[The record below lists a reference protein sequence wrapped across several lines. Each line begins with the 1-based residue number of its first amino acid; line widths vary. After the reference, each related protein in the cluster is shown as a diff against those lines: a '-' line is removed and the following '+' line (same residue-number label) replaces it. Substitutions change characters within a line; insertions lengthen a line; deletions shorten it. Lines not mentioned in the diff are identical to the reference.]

1 MSALVPISKVPPE
14 ASLLALIPLVPLS
27 SSNVLAGAQVKFPGG
42 TQIDLIGTFAGRL
55 IGQFFWL
62 LDWAVRNWYFTML
75 VLIALVYW
83 ASRQR
88 RLDRHHL

>member
-1 MSALVPISKVPPE
+1 M
-14 ASLLALIPLVPLS
+14 
-27 SSNVLAGAQVKFPGG
+27 
-42 TQIDLIGTFAGRL
+42 DLIGTFARRL

-75 VLIALVYW
+75 ILIALVYW
-83 ASRQR
+83 AGRQR